1 MTPLWAEG
9 QPITVEADDW
19 GTPQRFTWRGV
30 VHPVAEVVNRWRVD
44 EGWWT
49 ETSFDSGEKAS
60 LFSTS
65 ESDDHDNGR
74 VWREYF
80 RLVTVS
86 GLLVDVY
93 RDMAG
98 EGWYLQR
105 VYD

>member
-1 MTPLWAEG
+1 MTPLWADG
-9 QPITVEADDW
+9 QAIPVEVDDW

-44 EGWWT
+44 EGWWLIDA
-49 ETSFDSGEKAS
+49 SIDSGEKAAP
-60 LFSTS
+60 FSTS
-65 ESDDHDNGR
+65 DGNGR

-86 GLLVDVY
+86 GLLVDMY

-98 EGWYLQR
+98 GGWYVQR

>member
-9 QPITVEADDW
+9 QAITVEADDW

-30 VHPVAEVVNRWRVD
+30 VHTVAEVVNRWRVD
-44 EGWWT
+44 EGWWIV
-49 ETSFDSGEKAS
+49 TSDDSGEKAAP
-60 LFSTS
+60 FSTS
-65 ESDDHDNGR
+65 GDDGR

-93 RDMAG
+93 RDISG
-98 EGWYLQR
+98 GGWYVQR

>member
-1 MTPLWAEG
+1 MTPLWAARR
-9 QPITVEADDW
+9 PITVEADDW

-30 VHPVAEVVNRWRVD
+30 VHPVAKVVNRWRVD
-44 EGWWT
+44 ENWWGDEQT
-49 ETSFDSGEKAS
+49 C
-60 LFSTS
+60 
-65 ESDDHDNGR
+65 
-74 VWREYF
+74 REYF

-98 EGWYLQR
+98 GGWYVQR